1 MLRGCTGPMFNGSSG
16 MSLRS
21 ILILLWS
28 AGTVISAPS
37 WPPSEPSES
46 KAFNE
51 RKTETFRHGV
61 RAEWGYETPQEDALV
76 VIHPREARKN
86 APLYVVL
93 HSAGHDVFSCVN
105 CTKTVGNHDIYR
117 SPDDHY
123 ALYLDCRKNRRD
135 WWWGGMHRRDKGL
148 RERNSGGDTMPVEK
162 RVIDSVQWAIKR
174 FKIDP
179 ERVYLSGNSMGGSGT
194 LGIGMR
200 HGDVFAAIKANVPA
214 GVEHVAE
221 RLFFPPKEIPAGT
234 VLPDPPICINYSAQ
248 NDGWSAGHGEFFEA
262 MEKRRYALM
271 FYWGPFGHAN
281 NSERIKTVND
291 LIDSFDWLSV
301 RKDEAYPVFTKATG
315 NSALPWPNNL
325 KSMEAGQINGFF
337 RWKTREDIADR
348 VVISLSLVT
357 SESLK
362 TRFAIPRESVVDV
375 SLRRLQNFKLA
386 AGVKFRWE
394 FGGSKGESR
403 ADDKGL
409 ITIPGL
415 RVTNKSVLLRVYTGE
430 QTGAVSHVPGARQLV
445 EGKGWRLDRA
455 QTLKK
460 GRPRVLLIGDS
471 ILSGY
476 RKAVIKSL
484 EGEADIDAWVNPH
497 WQSENTNALLADLLE
512 KNGPYDVVHF
522 NMGLHGW
529 TEGRIK
535 EGTFRPLTRAYVEV
549 LKKKVPSARLIWA
562 TSTPVTMKG
571 DTSRLDP
578 EVDPVIV
585 RHNKMADEVMR
596 AAGIPVSDFYT
607 LLVAKRHLAKGDR
620 FHWTSPA
627 YKLLGETASSAIR
640 SALGSSEEGPSS

>member
-1 MLRGCTGPMFNGSSG
+1 MAVSQP
-16 MSLRS
+16 
-21 ILILLWS
+21 
-28 AGTVISAPS
+28 V
-37 WPPSEPSES
+37 WPPGEPSSS
-46 KAFNE
+46 KIFND

-61 RAEWGYETPQEDALV
+61 RKEWGYDTPQEDSLV
-76 VIHPREARKN
+76 VIHPRNTPANN

-93 HSAGHDVFSCVN
+93 HSAGHDVFSCVD

-135 WWWGGMHRRDKGL
+135 WWWGGMHPRDRGL
-148 RERNSGGDTMPVEK
+148 KERNSGGSTMPVEK
-162 RVIDSVQWAIKR
+162 RVIDSVRWAIKR

-179 ERVYLSGNSMGGSGT
+179 DRVYLSGNSMGGSGT

-221 RLFFPPKEIPAGT
+221 RLFFPPKEIPAGR
-234 VLPDPPICINYSAQ
+234 VLPDPPICLNYSAQ

-262 MEKRRYALM
+262 MEERRYALM
-271 FYWGPFGHAN
+271 LYWGPFGHAN

-301 RKDEAYPVFTKATG
+301 RKDEAYPVFTKATA
-315 NSALPWPNNL
+315 NSALPWPDNL
-325 KSMEAGQINGFF
+325 KGKEAGQVNGYF
-337 RWKTREDIADR
+337 RWKSREDTAEALE
-348 VVISLSLVT
+348 VSLFLVT
-357 SESLK
+357 PENLK
-362 TRFAIPRESVVDV
+362 TRFAIPKEVVADV
-375 SLRRLQNFKLA
+375 SLRRLQNFRLSP
-386 AGVKFRWE
+386 GEEFRWE
-394 FGGSKGESR
+394 FGKAKGEGR
-403 ADDKGL
+403 MDDEGL
-409 ITIPGL
+409 IAIPRL
-415 RVTNKSVLLRVYTGE
+415 RITGRPVMLRIRSGKKL
-430 QTGAVSHVPGARQLV
+430 GAVSQLPAARRLA

-455 QTLKK
+455 QPEQT

-484 EGEADIDAWVNPH
+484 EGVADVDAWVNPH

-535 EGTFRPLTRAYVEV
+535 EGTFRPLTRAYVEI
-549 LKKKVPSARLIWA
+549 LKEKLPSAGLIWA
-562 TSTPVTMKG
+562 NSTPVTRKG
-571 DTSRLDP
+571 DTSRFDP
-578 EVDPVIV
+578 EVNPVIV
-585 RHNKMADEVMR
+585 RHNMMADEVMR
-596 AAGIPVSDFYT
+596 EAGIPVSDFYA
-607 LLVAKRHLAKGDR
+607 LLAGRRNLAKGDR
-620 FHWTSPA
+620 FHWTGPA
-627 YKLLGETASSAIR
+627 YSLLGKTATSSIL
-640 SALGSSEEGPSS
+640 SALKMEGERPSS

>member
-1 MLRGCTGPMFNGSSG
+1 MAVSQP
-16 MSLRS
+16 
-21 ILILLWS
+21 
-28 AGTVISAPS
+28 V
-37 WPPSEPSES
+37 WPPGEPSSS
-46 KAFNE
+46 KIFND

-61 RAEWGYETPQEDALV
+61 RKEWGYDTPQEDSLI
-76 VIHPREARKN
+76 VIHPRNTPANN

-93 HSAGHDVFSCVN
+93 HSAGHDVFSCVD

-135 WWWGGMHRRDKGL
+135 WWWGGMHPRDRGL
-148 RERNSGGDTMPVEK
+148 KERNSGGSTMPVEK
-162 RVIDSVQWAIKR
+162 RVIDSVRWAIKR

-179 ERVYLSGNSMGGSGT
+179 DRVYLSGNSMGGSGT

-221 RLFFPPKEIPAGT
+221 RLFFPPKEIPAGR
-234 VLPDPPICINYSAQ
+234 VLPDPPICLNYSAQ

-262 MEKRRYALM
+262 MEERRYALM
-271 FYWGPFGHAN
+271 LYWGPFGHAN

-301 RKDEAYPVFTKATG
+301 RKDEAYPVFTKATA
-315 NSALPWPNNL
+315 NSALPWPDNL
-325 KSMEAGQINGFF
+325 KSKEAGQVNGYF
-337 RWKTREDIADR
+337 RWKSREDTAEALE
-348 VVISLSLVT
+348 VSLFLVT
-357 SESLK
+357 PENLK
-362 TRFAIPRESVVDV
+362 TRFAIPKEVVADV
-375 SLRRLQNFKLA
+375 SLRRLQNFRLSP
-386 AGVKFRWE
+386 GEEFRWE
-394 FGGSKGESR
+394 FGKAKGEGR
-403 ADDKGL
+403 VDDEGL
-409 ITIPGL
+409 IAIPRL
-415 RVTNKSVLLRVYTGE
+415 RITGRPVMLRIRSGKKL
-430 QTGAVSHVPGARQLV
+430 GAVSQLPAARRLA

-455 QTLKK
+455 QPEQT

-484 EGEADIDAWVNPH
+484 EGVADVDAWVNPH

-535 EGTFRPLTRAYVEV
+535 EGTFRPLTRAYVEI
-549 LKKKVPSARLIWA
+549 LKEKLPTAGLIWA
-562 TSTPVTMKG
+562 NSTPVTRKG
-571 DTSRLDP
+571 DTSRFDP
-578 EVDPVIV
+578 EVNPIIV
-585 RHNKMADEVMR
+585 RHNMMADEVMR
-596 AAGIPVSDFYT
+596 DAGIPVSDFYA
-607 LLVAKRHLAKGDR
+607 LLAGRRNLAKGDR
-620 FHWTSPA
+620 FHWTGPA
-627 YKLLGETASSAIR
+627 YSLLGKTATSSIL
-640 SALGSSEEGPSS
+640 SALKMEGERPSS

>member
-1 MLRGCTGPMFNGSSG
+1 
-16 MSLRS
+16 MSFRS
-21 ILILLWS
+21 ILILLGS
-28 AGTVISAPS
+28 SGLVISQPA
-37 WPPSEPSES
+37 WPPGEPSS
-46 KAFNE
+46 SRVFND

-61 RAEWGYETPQEDALV
+61 RPEWGYETPQEDSLV
-76 VIHPREARKN
+76 VIYPRSEQVEN

-93 HSAGHDVFSCVN
+93 HSAGHDVFSCVD
-105 CTKTVGNHDIYR
+105 CTKTEGNHDIYR

-148 RERNSGGDTMPVEK
+148 IERNSGGNTMPVEK

-200 HGDVFAAIKANVPA
+200 HGNVFAAIKANVPA

-221 RLFFPPKEIPAGT
+221 RLFFPPRTIPAG
-234 VLPDPPICINYSAQ
+234 VVIPDPPICVNYSAQ
-248 NDGWSAGHGEFFEA
+248 NDGWSAGHGEFFRA

-271 FYWGPFGHAN
+271 LYWGPFGHAN

-301 RKDEAYPVFTKATG
+301 RKDEVYPVFTRASG
-315 NSALPWPNNL
+315 NSALPWPDNL
-325 KSMEAGQINGFF
+325 RSKAAGQVNGFF
-337 RWKTREDIADR
+337 RWRSEEDTGDELS
-348 VVISLSLVT
+348 VSLSLAT
-357 SESLK
+357 RKDLK
-362 TRFAIPRESVVDV
+362 TRFSIPEEVLADV
-375 SLRRLQNFKLA
+375 TMRRIQNFRLS
-386 AGVKFRWE
+386 AGEKFHWE
-394 FGGSKGESR
+394 FGKLKGEGR
-403 ADDKGL
+403 VDEQGL
-409 ITIPGL
+409 ITIPEL
-415 RVTNKSVLLRVYTGE
+415 RITGRQVTLRIHRGQKAE
-430 QTGAVSHVPGARQLV
+430 PVSRMPAARRQI

-455 QTLKK
+455 QPENT

-476 RKAVIKSL
+476 RKDVIKSL
-484 EGEADIDAWVNPH
+484 DGVADVDTWVNPH
-497 WQSENTNALLADLLE
+497 WQSENTNALLTDLLE

-529 TEGRIK
+529 AEGRIK

-549 LKKKVPSARLIWA
+549 LQEKLPSARFIWA
-562 TSTPVTMKG
+562 NSTPVTRKG
-571 DTSRLDP
+571 DTSRFDP
-578 EVDPVIV
+578 EVNPVIV
-585 RHNKMADEVMR
+585 RHNMMADEVMR
-596 AAGIPVSDFYT
+596 DAGIHVSDFYA
-607 LLVAKRHLAKGDR
+607 LLAGRRNLAKGDR

-627 YKLLGETASSAIR
+627 YRLLGKTATSSILF
-640 SALGSSEEGPSS
+640 ALKQDREGASPKK

>member
-1 MLRGCTGPMFNGSSG
+1 

-21 ILILLWS
+21 VLILLWAS
-28 AGTVISAPS
+28 GMAVSQPV
-37 WPPSEPSES
+37 WPPGEPSSS
-46 KAFNE
+46 KIFND

-61 RAEWGYETPQEDALV
+61 RKEWGYDTPQEDSLV
-76 VIHPREARKN
+76 VIHPRNTPANN

-93 HSAGHDVFSCVN
+93 HSAGHDVFSCVD

-135 WWWGGMHRRDKGL
+135 WWWGGMHPRDKGL
-148 RERNSGGDTMPVEK
+148 KERNSGGSTMPVEK
-162 RVIDSVQWAIKR
+162 RVIDSVRWAIKR

-179 ERVYLSGNSMGGSGT
+179 DRVYLSGNSMGGSGT

-221 RLFFPPKEIPAGT
+221 RLFFPPKEIPAGR
-234 VLPDPPICINYSAQ
+234 VLPDPPICLNYSAQ

-262 MEKRRYALM
+262 MEERRYALM
-271 FYWGPFGHAN
+271 LYWGPFGHAN

-301 RKDEAYPVFTKATG
+301 RKDEAYPVFTKATA
-315 NSALPWPNNL
+315 NSALPWPDNL
-325 KSMEAGQINGFF
+325 KSKEAGQVNGYF
-337 RWKTREDIADR
+337 RWKSREDTAE
-348 VVISLSLVT
+348 VLEVSLFLVT
-357 SESLK
+357 PENLK
-362 TRFAIPRESVVDV
+362 TRFAIPKEVVADV
-375 SLRRLQNFKLA
+375 SLRRLQNFRLSP
-386 AGVKFRWE
+386 GEEFRWE
-394 FGGSKGESR
+394 FGKAKGEGR
-403 ADDKGL
+403 VDNEGL
-409 ITIPGL
+409 IAIPRL
-415 RVTNKSVLLRVYTGE
+415 RITGRPVMLRIRSGKKL
-430 QTGAVSHVPGARQLV
+430 GAVSQLPAARRLA

-455 QTLKK
+455 QPEQT

-484 EGEADIDAWVNPH
+484 EGVADVDAWVNPH

-535 EGTFRPLTRAYVEV
+535 EGTFRPLTRAYVEI
-549 LKKKVPSARLIWA
+549 LKEKLPSAGLIWA
-562 TSTPVTMKG
+562 NSTPVTRKG
-571 DTSRLDP
+571 DTSRFDP
-578 EVDPVIV
+578 EVNPIIV
-585 RHNKMADEVMR
+585 RHNMMADEVMR
-596 AAGIPVSDFYT
+596 DAGIPVSDFYA
-607 LLVAKRHLAKGDR
+607 LLAGRRNLAKGDR
-620 FHWTSPA
+620 FHWTGPA
-627 YKLLGETASSAIR
+627 YSLLGKTATSSIL
-640 SALGSSEEGPSS
+640 SALKMEGERPSS

>member
-1 MLRGCTGPMFNGSSG
+1 

-21 ILILLWS
+21 VLILLWAS
-28 AGTVISAPS
+28 GMAVSQPV
-37 WPPSEPSES
+37 WPPGEPSSS
-46 KAFNE
+46 KIFND

-61 RAEWGYETPQEDALV
+61 RKEWGYDTPQEDSLV
-76 VIHPREARKN
+76 VIHPRNTPANN

-93 HSAGHDVFSCVN
+93 HSAGHDVFSCVD

-135 WWWGGMHRRDKGL
+135 WWWGGMHPRDRGL
-148 RERNSGGDTMPVEK
+148 KERNSGGSTMPVEK
-162 RVIDSVQWAIKR
+162 RVIDSVRWAIKR

-179 ERVYLSGNSMGGSGT
+179 DRVYLSGNSMGGSGT

-221 RLFFPPKEIPAGT
+221 RLFFPPKEIPAGR
-234 VLPDPPICINYSAQ
+234 VLPDPPICLNYSAQ

-262 MEKRRYALM
+262 MEERRYALM
-271 FYWGPFGHAN
+271 LYWGPFGHAN

-301 RKDEAYPVFTKATG
+301 RKDEAYPVFTKATA
-315 NSALPWPNNL
+315 NSALPWPDNL
-325 KSMEAGQINGFF
+325 KSKEAGQVNGYF
-337 RWKTREDIADR
+337 RWKSREDTAE
-348 VVISLSLVT
+348 VLEVSLFLVT
-357 SESLK
+357 PENLK
-362 TRFAIPRESVVDV
+362 TRFAIPKEVVADV
-375 SLRRLQNFKLA
+375 SLRRLQNFRLSP
-386 AGVKFRWE
+386 GEEFRWE
-394 FGGSKGESR
+394 FGKAKGEGR
-403 ADDKGL
+403 VDNEGL
-409 ITIPGL
+409 IAIPRL
-415 RVTNKSVLLRVYTGE
+415 RITGRPVMLRIRSGKKL
-430 QTGAVSHVPGARQLV
+430 GAVSQLPAARRLA

-455 QTLKK
+455 QPEQT

-484 EGEADIDAWVNPH
+484 EGVADVDAWVNPH

-535 EGTFRPLTRAYVEV
+535 EGTFRPLTRAYVEI
-549 LKKKVPSARLIWA
+549 LKEKLPSAGLIWA
-562 TSTPVTMKG
+562 NSTPVTRKG
-571 DTSRLDP
+571 DTSRFDP
-578 EVDPVIV
+578 EVNPIIV
-585 RHNKMADEVMR
+585 RHNMMADEVMR
-596 AAGIPVSDFYT
+596 DAGIPVSDFYA
-607 LLVAKRHLAKGDR
+607 LLAGRRNLAKGDR
-620 FHWTSPA
+620 FHWTGPA
-627 YKLLGETASSAIR
+627 YSLLGKTATSSIL
-640 SALGSSEEGPSS
+640 SALKMEGERPSS

>member
-1 MLRGCTGPMFNGSSG
+1 MAVSQP
-16 MSLRS
+16 
-21 ILILLWS
+21 
-28 AGTVISAPS
+28 V
-37 WPPSEPSES
+37 WPPGEPSSS
-46 KAFNE
+46 KIFND

-61 RAEWGYETPQEDALV
+61 RKEWGYDTPQEDSLI
-76 VIHPREARKN
+76 VIHPRNTPANN

-93 HSAGHDVFSCVN
+93 HSAGHDVFSCVD

-135 WWWGGMHRRDKGL
+135 WWWGGMHPRDRGL
-148 RERNSGGDTMPVEK
+148 KERNSGGSTMPVEK
-162 RVIDSVQWAIKR
+162 RVIDSVRWAIKR

-179 ERVYLSGNSMGGSGT
+179 DRVYLSGNSMGGSGT

-221 RLFFPPKEIPAGT
+221 RLFFPPKEIPAGR
-234 VLPDPPICINYSAQ
+234 VLPDPPICLNYSAQ

-262 MEKRRYALM
+262 MEERRYALM
-271 FYWGPFGHAN
+271 LYWGPFGHAN

-301 RKDEAYPVFTKATG
+301 RKDEAYPVFTKATA
-315 NSALPWPNNL
+315 NSALPWPDNL
-325 KSMEAGQINGFF
+325 KSKEAGQVNGYF
-337 RWKTREDIADR
+337 RWKSREDTAE
-348 VVISLSLVT
+348 VLEVSLFLVT
-357 SESLK
+357 PENLK
-362 TRFAIPRESVVDV
+362 TRFAIPKEVVADV
-375 SLRRLQNFKLA
+375 SLRRLQNFRLSP
-386 AGVKFRWE
+386 GEEFRWE
-394 FGGSKGESR
+394 FGKAKGEGR
-403 ADDKGL
+403 VDNEGL
-409 ITIPGL
+409 IAIPRL
-415 RVTNKSVLLRVYTGE
+415 RITGRPVMLRIRSGKKL
-430 QTGAVSHVPGARQLV
+430 GAVSQLPAARRLA

-455 QTLKK
+455 QPEQT

-484 EGEADIDAWVNPH
+484 EGVADVDAWVNPH

-535 EGTFRPLTRAYVEV
+535 EGTFRPLTRAYVEI
-549 LKKKVPSARLIWA
+549 LKEKLPSAGLIWA
-562 TSTPVTMKG
+562 NSTPVTRKG
-571 DTSRLDP
+571 DTSRFDP
-578 EVDPVIV
+578 EVNPIIV
-585 RHNKMADEVMR
+585 RHNMMADEVMR
-596 AAGIPVSDFYT
+596 DAGIPVSDFYA
-607 LLVAKRHLAKGDR
+607 LLAGRRNLAKGDR
-620 FHWTSPA
+620 FHWTGPA
-627 YKLLGETASSAIR
+627 YSLLGKTATSSIL
-640 SALGSSEEGPSS
+640 SALKMEGERPSS

>member
-1 MLRGCTGPMFNGSSG
+1 MAVSQP
-16 MSLRS
+16 
-21 ILILLWS
+21 
-28 AGTVISAPS
+28 V
-37 WPPSEPSES
+37 WPPGEPSSS
-46 KAFNE
+46 KIFND

-61 RAEWGYETPQEDALV
+61 RKEWGYDTPQEDSLV
-76 VIHPREARKN
+76 VIHPRNTPANN

-93 HSAGHDVFSCVN
+93 HSAGHDVFSCVD

-135 WWWGGMHRRDKGL
+135 WWWGGMHPRDKGL
-148 RERNSGGDTMPVEK
+148 KERNSGGSTMPVEK
-162 RVIDSVQWAIKR
+162 RVIDSVRWAIKR

-179 ERVYLSGNSMGGSGT
+179 DRVYLSGNSMGGSGT

-221 RLFFPPKEIPAGT
+221 RLFFPPKEIPAGR
-234 VLPDPPICINYSAQ
+234 VLPDPPICLNYSAQ

-262 MEKRRYALM
+262 MEERRYALM
-271 FYWGPFGHAN
+271 LYWGPFGHAN

-301 RKDEAYPVFTKATG
+301 RKDEAYPVFTKATA
-315 NSALPWPNNL
+315 NSALPWPDNL
-325 KSMEAGQINGFF
+325 KSKEAGQVNGYF
-337 RWKTREDIADR
+337 RWKSREDTAE
-348 VVISLSLVT
+348 VLEVSLFLVT
-357 SESLK
+357 PENLK
-362 TRFAIPRESVVDV
+362 TRFAIPKEVVADV
-375 SLRRLQNFKLA
+375 SLRRLQNFRLSP
-386 AGVKFRWE
+386 GEEFRWE
-394 FGGSKGESR
+394 FGKAKGEGR
-403 ADDKGL
+403 VDNEGL
-409 ITIPGL
+409 IAIPRL
-415 RVTNKSVLLRVYTGE
+415 RITGRPVMLRIRSGKKL
-430 QTGAVSHVPGARQLV
+430 GAVSQLPAARRLA

-455 QTLKK
+455 QPEQT

-484 EGEADIDAWVNPH
+484 EGVADVDAWVNPH

-535 EGTFRPLTRAYVEV
+535 EGTFRPLTRAYVEI
-549 LKKKVPSARLIWA
+549 LKEKLPSAGLIWA
-562 TSTPVTMKG
+562 NSTPVTRKG
-571 DTSRLDP
+571 DTSRFDP
-578 EVDPVIV
+578 EVNPIIV
-585 RHNKMADEVMR
+585 RHNMMADEVMR
-596 AAGIPVSDFYT
+596 DAGIPVSDFYA
-607 LLVAKRHLAKGDR
+607 LLAGRRNLAKGDR
-620 FHWTSPA
+620 FHWTGPA
-627 YKLLGETASSAIR
+627 YSLLGKTATSSIL
-640 SALGSSEEGPSS
+640 SALKMEGERPSS

>member
-1 MLRGCTGPMFNGSSG
+1 MAVSQP
-16 MSLRS
+16 
-21 ILILLWS
+21 
-28 AGTVISAPS
+28 V
-37 WPPSEPSES
+37 WPPGEPSSS
-46 KAFNE
+46 KIFND

-61 RAEWGYETPQEDALV
+61 RKEWGYDTPQEDSLV
-76 VIHPREARKN
+76 VIHPRNTPANN

-93 HSAGHDVFSCVN
+93 HSAGHDVFSCVD

-135 WWWGGMHRRDKGL
+135 WWWGGMHPRDRGL
-148 RERNSGGDTMPVEK
+148 KERNSGGSTMPVEK
-162 RVIDSVQWAIKR
+162 RVIDSVRWAIKR

-179 ERVYLSGNSMGGSGT
+179 DRVYLSGNSMGGSGT

-221 RLFFPPKEIPAGT
+221 RLFFPPKEIPAGR
-234 VLPDPPICINYSAQ
+234 VLPDPPICLNYSAQ

-262 MEKRRYALM
+262 MEERRYALM
-271 FYWGPFGHAN
+271 LYWGPFGHAN

-301 RKDEAYPVFTKATG
+301 RKDEAYPVFTKATA
-315 NSALPWPNNL
+315 NSALPWPDNL
-325 KSMEAGQINGFF
+325 KSKEAGQVNGYF
-337 RWKTREDIADR
+337 RWKSREDTAEALE
-348 VVISLSLVT
+348 VSLFLVT
-357 SESLK
+357 PENLK
-362 TRFAIPRESVVDV
+362 TRFAIPKEVVADV
-375 SLRRLQNFKLA
+375 SLRRLQNFRLSP
-386 AGVKFRWE
+386 GEEFRWE
-394 FGGSKGESR
+394 FGKAKGEGR
-403 ADDKGL
+403 VDDEGL
-409 ITIPGL
+409 IAIPRL
-415 RVTNKSVLLRVYTGE
+415 RITGRPVMLRIRSGKKL
-430 QTGAVSHVPGARQLV
+430 GAVSQLPAARRLA

-455 QTLKK
+455 QPEQT

-484 EGEADIDAWVNPH
+484 EGVADVDAWVNPH

-535 EGTFRPLTRAYVEV
+535 EGTFRPLTRAYVEI
-549 LKKKVPSARLIWA
+549 LKEKLPTAGLIWA
-562 TSTPVTMKG
+562 NSTPVTRKG
-571 DTSRLDP
+571 DTSRFDP
-578 EVDPVIV
+578 EVNPIIV
-585 RHNKMADEVMR
+585 RHNMMADEVMR
-596 AAGIPVSDFYT
+596 DAGIPVSDFYA
-607 LLVAKRHLAKGDR
+607 LLAGRRNLAKGDR
-620 FHWTSPA
+620 FHWTGPA
-627 YKLLGETASSAIR
+627 YSLLGKTATSSIL
-640 SALGSSEEGPSS
+640 SALKMEGERPSS